1 VSEQVFEL
9 LHQEARK
16 AMTDTETTAGA
27 YFEGQM
33 LLAMPAMTDPRFER
47 AVIYMCAHN
56 DEGAM
61 GLVINKTLDSIDF
74 RELLGQLDIPAADN
88 ARDVPVHFG
97 GPVENQR
104 GFVLHSNEYRH
115 AETLMVTEHVGLT
128 ATLDILR
135 ALAQGE
141 GPERSILALGYAGWG
156 AGQLDS
162 EIQDNAWL
170 SVPYDE
176 GLMFEVSDGDKWE
189 RAFNSIGVD
198 LSVLSDTAGRA

>member
-1 VSEQVFEL
+1 
-9 LHQEARK
+9 
-16 AMTDTETTAGA
+16 MTDTETTAGA
-27 YFEGQM
+27 YFEGQI

-47 AVIYMCAHN
+47 AVIYICAHN

-74 RELLGQLDIPAADN
+74 RELLGQLDIPAADS
-88 ARDVPVHFG
+88 ARDISVHFG

-104 GFVLHSNEYRH
+104 GFVLHSSEYHH
-115 AETLMVTEHVGLT
+115 AETLMVTEQVGLT
-128 ATLDILR
+128 ANIDILR
-135 ALAQGE
+135 ALGQGE

-156 AGQLDS
+156 PGQLDS
-162 EIQDNAWL
+162 EFHENAWL

-176 GLMFEVSDGDKWE
+176 GLMFEVSEGDKWE

-198 LSVLSDTAGRA
+198 LSVLSTTSGRA

>member
-1 VSEQVFEL
+1 
-9 LHQEARK
+9 
-16 AMTDTETTAGA
+16 MTDTQQPAGA

-61 GLVINKTLDSIDF
+61 GLVINKALDSIDF
-74 RELLGQLDIPAADN
+74 RELLGQLDIPVGDSM
-88 ARDVPVHFG
+88 RDITVRFG

-104 GFVLHSNEYRH
+104 GFVLHSGEYQH
-115 AETLMVTEHVGLT
+115 DETLMVSEQVGLT

-135 ALAQGE
+135 ALARGD

-156 AGQLDS
+156 PGQLES
-162 EIQDNAWL
+162 EMHDNAWL

-176 GLMFEVSDGDKWE
+176 ELMFRVGDDEKWE

-198 LSVLSDTAGRA
+198 LSVLSGTAGRA

>member
-1 VSEQVFEL
+1 
-9 LHQEARK
+9 
-16 AMTDTETTAGA
+16 MTNTESATNTN
-27 YFEGQM
+27 FEGQM

-47 AVIYMCAHN
+47 TVIYMCAHN

-74 RELLGQLDIPAADN
+74 RELLGQLDIPAADS
-88 ARDVPVHFG
+88 ARDVTVHFG

-104 GFVLHSNEYRH
+104 GFVLHSGEYRH
-115 AETLMVTEHVGLT
+115 AETLMVTDQVGLT

-141 GPERSILALGYAGWG
+141 GPERSIIALGYAGWG
-156 AGQLDS
+156 AGQLDA
-162 EIQDNAWL
+162 EIRDSAWL

-176 GLMFEVSDGDKWE
+176 SLMFEVSDDDKWE

-198 LSVLSDTAGRA
+198 LSVLSGTSGRA

>member
-1 VSEQVFEL
+1 
-9 LHQEARK
+9 
-16 AMTDTETTAGA
+16 MTDTESTPGS

-74 RELLGQLDIPAADN
+74 RELLGQLDIPAADG
-88 ARDVPVHFG
+88 ARDVAVHFG

-104 GFVLHSNEYRH
+104 GFVLHSSEYRH
-115 AETLMVTEHVGLT
+115 AETMMVTEHIGLT
-128 ATLDILR
+128 ATLDVLR
-135 ALAQGE
+135 ALGQGE

-156 AGQLDS
+156 AGQLDA
-162 EIQDNAWL
+162 EIHDNAWL

-176 GLMFEVSDGDKWE
+176 ALMFEVSDDDKWE

-198 LSVLSDTAGRA
+198 LSVLSGTSGRA

>member
-1 VSEQVFEL
+1 
-9 LHQEARK
+9 
-16 AMTDTETTAGA
+16 MTDTETKAGT

-61 GLVINKTLDSIDF
+61 GLVINKTLHSIDF
-74 RELLGQLDIPAADN
+74 RELLGQLDIPAADS
-88 ARDVPVHFG
+88 ARDVTVHFG

-104 GFVLHSNEYRH
+104 GFVLHSGEYRH
-115 AETLMVTEHVGLT
+115 SETLMVTDQVGLT

-156 AGQLDS
+156 AGQLDA
-162 EIQDNAWL
+162 EIHDNAWL

-176 GLMFEVSDGDKWE
+176 NLMFEVSDDDKWE

-198 LSVLSDTAGRA
+198 LSVLSGTSGRA

>member
-1 VSEQVFEL
+1 
-9 LHQEARK
+9 
-16 AMTDTETTAGA
+16 MTDSETPADA

-74 RELLGQLDIPAADN
+74 RELLGQLDIPAGES
-88 ARDVPVHFG
+88 ARDIPVHFG

-104 GFVLHSNEYRH
+104 GFVLHSGEYRH
-115 AETLMVTEHVGLT
+115 DETLMVTEHVGLT

-135 ALAQGE
+135 ALAAGE

-156 AGQLDS
+156 PGQLDA
-162 EIQDNAWL
+162 EIHDNAWL
-170 SVPYDE
+170 SVPYEDE
-176 GLMFEVSDGDKWE
+176 LMFAVSDDDKWE

-198 LSVLSDTAGRA
+198 LSVLSGTAGRA

>member
-1 VSEQVFEL
+1 
-9 LHQEARK
+9 
-16 AMTDTETTAGA
+16 MTDSETGTGA
-27 YFEGQM
+27 YFEGQI

-74 RELLGQLDIPAADN
+74 VELLGQLDITAGDN
-88 ARDVPVHFG
+88 TPNIAVHFG

-104 GFVLHSNEYRH
+104 GFVLHSGDYRH
-115 AETLMVTEHVGLT
+115 DETLMVSEDVGLT
-128 ATLDILR
+128 ATREILQAVAR
-135 ALAQGE
+135 GE
-141 GPERSILALGYAGWG
+141 GPAHSILALGYAGWG
-156 AGQLDS
+156 PGQLDA
-162 EIQDNAWL
+162 EIHDNAWL

-176 GLMFEVSDGDKWE
+176 TLMFDVSDDDKWE

-198 LSVLSDTAGRA
+198 LSVLSGSAGRA